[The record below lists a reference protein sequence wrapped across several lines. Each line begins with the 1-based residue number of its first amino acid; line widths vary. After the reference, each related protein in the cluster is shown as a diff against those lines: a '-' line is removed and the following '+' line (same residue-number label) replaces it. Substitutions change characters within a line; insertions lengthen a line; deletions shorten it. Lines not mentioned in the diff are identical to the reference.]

1 MKPAFLVTCLFSAL
15 VGITPALS
23 VANEQAYVTN
33 EKDDDISV
41 IDMSSFEVIKQIP
54 VGQRPRGIIFNH
66 DQTLAYICASDSD
79 TIQILDLKTE
89 QIIGELP
96 SGEDPETIALH
107 PDGKTI
113 YTANEDDALLT
124 VIDIESRIVKTQ
136 IDVGVEPEG
145 LAVSPDGK
153 IVIVTSETTNM
164 VHWINAE
171 TNENFDNTLVA
182 ERPRSAMFSKDSKR
196 LWVSSEI
203 GGELVVID
211 VATRE
216 IIKTFTFEI
225 DGIHKDRVQP
235 VGVELSDDGKYA
247 YVALGPA
254 NHVAVIKRDDLTIDE
269 YLLVGRRVWQ
279 LGFNKDQSLLLTT
292 NGVSGDVSVIDTNK
306 HKVVKSVKVG
316 RYPWGVAIKDVL

>member
-1 MKPAFLVTCLFSAL
+1 MKQSLLHLCLIGAAMTLSPAIASA
-15 VGITPALS
+15 S
-23 VANEQAYVTN
+23 EQAYVTN

-41 IDMSSFEVIKQIP
+41 IDMDSFEVVKQIP
-54 VGQRPRGIIFNH
+54 VGQRPRGIIFNKDH
-66 DQTLAYICASDSD
+66 TQAYICASDSD

-89 QIIGELP
+89 QVIGELP

-107 PDGKTI
+107 PNGKTI

-124 VIDIESRIVKTQ
+124 VIDIETRAVKTQ

-153 IVIVTSETTNM
+153 IVVVTSETTNM
-164 VHWINAE
+164 VHWIDTE
-171 TNENFDNTLVA
+171 THENIDNTLVA
-182 ERPRSAMFSKDSKR
+182 DRPRSAMFSKDSKR

-203 GGELVVID
+203 GGEVVVID
-211 VATRE
+211 VPTRK
-216 IIKTFTFEI
+216 IIKTFKFEL
-225 DGIHKDRVQP
+225 DGIHSDRVQP

-247 YVALGPA
+247 FVALGPA

-292 NGVSGDVSVIDTNK
+292 NGVSGDVSVIDVK
-306 HKVVKSVKVG
+306 KMKVVKSVKVG